1 MKFYF
6 YYYFNYVYCGYV
18 PMSAGALRNPWGL
31 ELQVVAR
38 WVLRNE
44 LQFLQ
49 EQCVLPAEP
58 FLQAPQQK
66 L

>member
-1 MKFYF
+1 
-6 YYYFNYVYCGYV
+6 
-18 PMSAGALRNPWGL
+18 MSAGALRNPWDL

-38 WVLRNE
+38 WMLRNE

-49 EQCVLPAEP
+49 EQYVLSAEP